1 MKKHLLTVMAIC
13 LTGLLAS
20 AQPRSASQ
28 PQKLIECKGGL
39 MAPVWSPSGDKI
51 AVTTDNYTGILVAN
65 ADGTALTKL
74 TADRGAGYKM
84 AWSNDGKQ
92 IMGRSMTINGNLVKR
107 EMKAWNVADGKA
119 IKVKTS
125 RSIPS
130 WSNTNI
136 VYDIMAND
144 AAGATAKIAALKS
157 YAGKMVINPAL
168 SPDGSKV
175 AFQIPGQGV
184 MVINADGSGL
194 KQVCSGSHPAWL
206 PDSKSLIVSRV
217 NDNGQR
223 FTSSDLFAINIENNQ
238 EYLLTGSTD
247 VIPLTPAVSPDG
259 KKVAFE
265 NANDASIYV
274 INLKY

>member
-13 LTGLLAS
+13 LSGLLAS

-28 PQKLIECKGGL
+28 PQKLIECKSGL

-65 ADGTALTKL
+65 ADGTALTEL
-74 TADRGAGYKM
+74 TSDRGAGYKM
-84 AWSNDGKQ
+84 AWSVDGKQ
-92 IMGRSMTINGNLVKR
+92 IMGRCVAINGSSVKR
-107 EMKAWNVADGKA
+107 EMKAWNVADGKVST
-119 IKVKTS
+119 VKTS
-125 RSIPS
+125 RSVPS
-130 WSNTNI
+130 WSTSNT

-144 AAGATAKIAALKS
+144 AAGATEKIAALKT
-157 YAGKMVINPAL
+157 YAGLMVINPAL
-168 SPDGSKV
+168 SPDGRKV
-175 AFQIPGQGV
+175 AFQIPGKGV

-194 KQVCSGSHPAWL
+194 TRVCPGSHPAWL
-206 PDSKSLIVSRV
+206 PDSKSLIVTRV
-217 NDNGQR
+217 KDDGQR
-223 FTSSDLFAINIENNQ
+223 FTSSDIYAIDIETRHENH
-238 EYLLTGSTD
+238 LTGSTD

-265 NANDASIYV
+265 NAIDACIYV

>member
-13 LTGLLAS
+13 LSGLMAS

-28 PQKLIECKGGL
+28 PQKLIESESGL

-51 AVTTDNYTGILVAN
+51 AVTTDNYDGILVAN
-65 ADGTALTKL
+65 ADGTALTQL

-92 IMGRSMTINGNLVKR
+92 IMGRSMTTNGSFVKR
-107 EMKAWNVADGKA
+107 EMKAWNVSDGKVSA
-119 IKVKTS
+119 VRTS
-125 RSIPS
+125 RTLPS
-130 WSNTNI
+130 WSATNT

-144 AAGATAKIAALKS
+144 AAGATSKIAALKF

-175 AFQIPGQGV
+175 AFQIPGYGI
-184 MVINADGSGL
+184 MVINADGKGL
-194 KQVCSGSHPAWL
+194 KQVCQGSHPAWL
-206 PDSKSLIVSRV
+206 PDSKSLIITRV
-217 NDNGQR
+217 KDDGQR
-223 FTSSDLFAINIENNQ
+223 FTASDIYAIDINNGN
-238 EYLLTGSTD
+238 ERLLTGTTD

-265 NANDASIYV
+265 NAIDASIYV